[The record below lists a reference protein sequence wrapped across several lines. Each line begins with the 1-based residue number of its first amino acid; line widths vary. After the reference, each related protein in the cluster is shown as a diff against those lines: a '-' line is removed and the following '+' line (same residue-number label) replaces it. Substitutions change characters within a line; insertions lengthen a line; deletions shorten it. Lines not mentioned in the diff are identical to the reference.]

1 MAYYFDLARAL
12 SFCCLCS
19 DNAHEPKSRR
29 RNGERRFNPLEEDV
43 YEPPVLLHSSRPR
56 QVTQVQPHPVSVPSA
71 RDNRLSGL
79 PPYTPRPVPLA
90 MPPAYRP
97 DEPRSPTARYELS
110 AVTEDWRA
118 LIQRQFP
125 EYPAMTAMSAHTQG

>member
-1 MAYYFDLARAL
+1 MVYYFDLARAL

-56 QVTQVQPHPVSVPSA
+56 QVTQVQPRPVSIPSA
-71 RDNRLSGL
+71 RDYRLSGL
-79 PPYTPRPVPLA
+79 PPYTPRPVPIA
-90 MPPAYRP
+90 MPPAYQP
-97 DEPRSPTARYELS
+97 DSPRSPTARCEMS
-110 AVTEDWRA
+110 ATRKDWWA
-118 LIQRQFP
+118 LIRR
-125 EYPAMTAMSAHTQG
+125 